1 MSSKLE
7 KELTPIPEV
16 PCKFDTLV
24 QNSIH
29 VNTIS
34 LSGSPKLNHFDTPP
48 AVNRRNSRKMSE
60 DILHTRNFSLFD
72 VIISKMKTV
81 NNTVN
86 SPKLSDLVDLS
97 SSTRSSFD
105 ATNLKPQSFKPVVR
119 NEFAN
124 TSFRP
129 NPRKMSEDN
138 VLINMRL
145 TQLMRA
151 ENNSIAEYELVTKKM
166 KAN

>member
-1 MSSKLE
+1 
-7 KELTPIPEV
+7 
-16 PCKFDTLV
+16 
-24 QNSIH
+24 
-29 VNTIS
+29 
-34 LSGSPKLNHFDTPP
+34 
-48 AVNRRNSRKMSE
+48 
-60 DILHTRNFSLFD
+60 
-72 VIISKMKTV
+72 MKTV
-81 NNTVN
+81 NNTVS

-145 TQLMRA
+145 NQLLRA
-151 ENNSIAEYELVTKKM
+151 ENNSIAEYELITKKM

>member
-1 MSSKLE
+1 
-7 KELTPIPEV
+7 
-16 PCKFDTLV
+16 
-24 QNSIH
+24 
-29 VNTIS
+29 
-34 LSGSPKLNHFDTPP
+34 
-48 AVNRRNSRKMSE
+48 MSE
-60 DILHTRNFSLFD
+60 DILHTTSARNFSLFD
-72 VIISKMKTV
+72 VIISKIKTV

-119 NEFAN
+119 NEFSN

-145 TQLMRA
+145 NQLVRA
-151 ENNSIAEYELVTKKM
+151 ENNSIAEYELITKKM